1 MDATDVKGGV
11 FESVKGEWSGD
22 CDLGDGMLRNIRN
35 KYDNRCDSSA
45 LVMQNNQKLAPEKL
59 HKEVE
64 LMIEELEND
73 AVYLE
78 AGLTEARKKYKEKF
92 AIKGTAAATLKDL
105 NWNIVEFQK
114 LHEESQSLL
123 SSFRKIKDMDIQECK
138 RGLRRLQKDYK
149 TYLTNVFKKKR
160 EPPASHVMVVMVSDE
175 RRHKKPYALPVKC
188 VPYNSISD
196 QFVRDITKDVR
207 VKMLEMGLTHV
218 GEYNDFGCIFLM
230 FKP

>member
-1 MDATDVKGGV
+1 MKGGV

-22 CDLGDGMLRNIRN
+22 CDLGDGMLENMRRR
-35 KYDNRCDSSA
+35 YENRCNSSLLA
-45 LVMQNNQKLAPEKL
+45 MQNNQKLAPEKL
-59 HKEVE
+59 NKEVQ

-78 AGLTEARKKYKEKF
+78 TGLTDARKKYKEKF
-92 AIKGTAAATLKDL
+92 AIKSTAAATLKDL

-114 LHEESQSLL
+114 LYEESQSFL
-123 SSFRKIKDMDIQECK
+123 SSFKKIKDMDTQECK
-138 RGLRRLQKDYK
+138 IRLRRLQKEYK

-175 RRHKKPYALPVKC
+175 RRNKKPYALPVKC

-196 QFVRDITKDVR
+196 QFVRDITKDIR
-207 VKMLEMGLTHV
+207 VKMLEMGLAHV
-218 GEYNDFGCIFLM
+218 GKYRGFCYIQ
-230 FKP
+230 